1 MAFTENLNVF
11 FDEFTDEVI
20 YDNAVYSGMLDEP
33 DEIIADNTILSTEYE
48 LKVKTSDFKNV
59 LFEKTMLVNTI
70 PYTVRNMRK
79 IDDGKISIISLSKDD
94 DD

>member
-1 MAFTENLNVF
+1 MAFKENLDLF
-11 FDEFTDEVI
+11 FADFTDEVI
-20 YDNAVYSGMLDEP
+20 YNNSVFIGMLDEP

-48 LKVKTSDFKNV
+48 LKVKTSDFKDVVFDKQIKINS
-59 LFEKTMLVNTI
+59 EDYI
-70 PYTVRNMRK
+70 VRNMRK

>member
-1 MAFTENLNVF
+1 MAFKENLNLF

-20 YDNAVYSGMLDEP
+20 YDNAIYFGMLDEP

-48 LKVKTSDFKNV
+48 LKVKTSDFQNV
-59 LFEKTMLVNTI
+59 LFEKTMLVNSI
-70 PYTVRNMRK
+70 PFTVRNIRK

>member
-1 MAFTENLNVF
+1 MAFKENLNLF
-11 FDEFTDEVI
+11 FTEFTDEVI
-20 YDNAVYSGMLDEP
+20 YNNSTFIGMLDEP

-48 LKVKTSDFKNV
+48 LKVKTSDFQNV
-59 LFEKTMLVNTI
+59 LFEKTMLVNSI
-70 PYTVRNMRK
+70 PFTVRNIRK

>member
-1 MAFTENLNVF
+1 MVFKENLNVF

-20 YDNAVYSGMLDEP
+20 YDNAIYFGMLDEP

-48 LKVKTSDFKNV
+48 LKVKTSDFKKV
-59 LFEKTMLVNTI
+59 LFDKTMLVNTI
-70 PYTVRNMRK
+70 PYTVRNIRK

>member
-1 MAFTENLNVF
+1 MVFKENLNVF

-20 YDNAVYSGMLDEP
+20 YDNAIYFGMLDEP

-48 LKVKTSDFKNV
+48 LKVKTSDFKKV

-70 PYTVRNMRK
+70 PYTVRNIRK

>member
-1 MAFTENLNVF
+1 MAFKENLNLF
-11 FDEFTDEVI
+11 FTEFTDEVI
-20 YDNAVYSGMLDEP
+20 YNNSTFIGMLDEP

-48 LKVKTSDFKNV
+48 LKVKTSDFKDV
-59 LFEKTMLVNTI
+59 VFDKIIKVNSED
-70 PYTVRNMRK
+70 YVVRNIRK

>member
-1 MAFTENLNVF
+1 MCIR
-11 FDEFTDEVI
+11 DSTDEVI
-20 YDNAVYSGMLDEP
+20 YDNAIYFGMLDEP

-48 LKVKTSDFKNV
+48 LKVKTSDFKKV

-70 PYTVRNMRK
+70 PYTVRNIRK

>member
-1 MAFTENLNVF
+1 MAFKENLNLF
-11 FDEFTDEVI
+11 FTEFTDEVI
-20 YDNAVYSGMLDEP
+20 YNNSTFIGMLDEP

-48 LKVKTSDFKNV
+48 LKVKTSDFKDV
-59 LFEKTMLVNTI
+59 VFDKAIKVNSED
-70 PYTVRNMRK
+70 YVVRNIRK

>member
-1 MAFTENLNVF
+1 MVFKENLNLF
-11 FDEFTDEVI
+11 FTEFTDEVI
-20 YDNAVYSGMLDEP
+20 YNNSTFIGMLDEP

-48 LKVKTSDFKNV
+48 LKVKTSDFKDV
-59 LFEKTMLVNTI
+59 VFDKVIKVNSED
-70 PYTVRNMRK
+70 YVVRNIRK

>member
-1 MAFTENLNVF
+1 MVFKENLNVF

-20 YDNAVYSGMLDEP
+20 YDNAIYFGMLDEP

-48 LKVKTSDFKNV
+48 LKVKTSDFKDVVFDKQIKINS
-59 LFEKTMLVNTI
+59 EDYI
-70 PYTVRNMRK
+70 VRNMRK

>member
-1 MAFTENLNVF
+1 MVFKENLNVF

-20 YDNAVYSGMLDEP
+20 YDNAIYFGMLDEP

-48 LKVKTSDFKNV
+48 LKVKTSDFQNV
-59 LFEKTMLVNTI
+59 LFEKTMLVNSI
-70 PYTVRNMRK
+70 PFTVRNIRK

>member
-1 MAFTENLNVF
+1 MAFKENLNLF
-11 FDEFTDEVI
+11 FTEFTDEVI
-20 YDNAVYSGMLDEP
+20 YNNSTFIGMLDEP

-59 LFEKTMLVNTI
+59 VFDKVIKVNSED
-70 PYTVRNMRK
+70 YVVRNIRK

>member
-1 MAFTENLNVF
+1 MAFKENLNLF
-11 FDEFTDEVI
+11 FTEFTDEVI
-20 YDNAVYSGMLDEP
+20 YNNSTFIGMLDEP

-59 LFEKTMLVNTI
+59 VFDKVIKVNSEN
-70 PYTVRNMRK
+70 YVVRNIRK

>member
-1 MAFTENLNVF
+1 MAFKENLNLF
-11 FDEFTDEVI
+11 FTEFTDEVI
-20 YDNAVYSGMLDEP
+20 YNNSTFIGMLDEP

-48 LKVKTSDFKNV
+48 LKVKTSDFKDV
-59 LFEKTMLVNTI
+59 VFDKVIKVNSED
-70 PYTVRNMRK
+70 YVVRNIRK